1 MSSKPLNYLTIG
13 KTGQHE
19 LIIKKSK
26 FICSL
31 ARTETVEE
39 AQEFIEQVSKKYHD
53 ATHNTYAYTLGLN
66 DNQVKASDNGEPS
79 GTAGIPELKA
89 LQLMKLKNVTAVVT
103 RYFGGIKLGAGGL
116 IRAYSNS
123 VTEAA
128 QNIGVVK
135 CVMQQ
140 LIQFSI
146 PYNRIDEINHYLE
159 KNRISIASQEYT
171 TNVTIQIYLDLDQIQ
186 KVEDSLI
193 NLLSGKV
200 EFNKLDQRFNEIPV
214 TDFNFHEQ

>member
-79 GTAGIPELKA
+79 GTAGIPELKV

-159 KNRISIASQEYT
+159 ENRISIASQEYT

>member
-1 MSSKPLNYLTIG
+1 MSSKTLNYLTIG

-159 KNRISIASQEYT
+159 VNRISIASQEYT

>member
-39 AQEFIEQVSKKYHD
+39 AQEFIEQVSKKNHD

-135 CVMQQ
+135 CIMQQ

-159 KNRISIASQEYT
+159 ENRISIASQEYT

>member
-1 MSSKPLNYLTIG
+1 
-13 KTGQHE
+13 
-19 LIIKKSK
+19 
-26 FICSL
+26 
-31 ARTETVEE
+31 
-39 AQEFIEQVSKKYHD
+39 
-53 ATHNTYAYTLGLN
+53 
-66 DNQVKASDNGEPS
+66 
-79 GTAGIPELKA
+79 
-89 LQLMKLKNVTAVVT
+89 MKLKNVTAVVT

-159 KNRISIASQEYT
+159 ENRISIASQKYT

-214 TDFNFHEQ
+214 SDFNFHEQ

>member
-140 LIQFSI
+140 RIQFSI

-159 KNRISIASQEYT
+159 ENRISIASQEYT

-186 KVEDSLI
+186 KVEDDLI

>member
-39 AQEFIEQVSKKYHD
+39 AQEFIEQVSKKYYD

-159 KNRISIASQEYT
+159 ENRISIASQEYT